1 MRLSGFLI
9 QHIESI
15 VQEWENFASTLY
27 TTGKPL
33 DSEALRDHAELML
46 RTIAADLD
54 TDQTPVQQKTKSHGQ
69 GPATEGSAAQS
80 HAMTRLM
87 SGFSI
92 DQVVSEFRALR
103 ASVVSQ
109 WMKQVR
115 TGMPFEVDD
124 MIRFNEAI
132 DQALA
137 ESISSYT
144 HEVQASRNIFL
155 GILGHDLRTPLN
167 AILLGADVL
176 LRTDTLG
183 ARATKTASRIYASV
197 KRATHIVADLL
208 DFTRSQLGPGIPVKR
223 TRVDLGPVC
232 ARIVD
237 ESRMVYPEASIV
249 MAAPGQIEGDFDA
262 SRLEQVFS
270 NLITNAVQ
278 HGNRNTPITVTLDA
292 TQSTLRFSVHN
303 TGSVIPDDV
312 LPFIFNPMGRY
323 SPQSSADNGPYAS
336 LGLGLFIVAEVVE
349 AHDGHIEVSSTA
361 ESGTSFTVSI
371 PLNNS
376 AS

>member
-1 MRLSGFLI
+1 
-9 QHIESI
+9 
-15 VQEWENFASTLY
+15 
-27 TTGKPL
+27 
-33 DSEALRDHAELML
+33 
-46 RTIAADLD
+46 
-54 TDQTPVQQKTKSHGQ
+54 
-69 GPATEGSAAQS
+69 
-80 HAMTRLM
+80 
-87 SGFSI
+87 
-92 DQVVSEFRALR
+92 
-103 ASVVSQ
+103 
-109 WMKQVR
+109 
-115 TGMPFEVDD
+115 
-124 MIRFNEAI
+124 
-132 DQALA
+132 
-137 ESISSYT
+137 
-144 HEVQASRNIFL
+144 
-155 GILGHDLRTPLN
+155 
-167 AILLGADVL
+167 
-176 LRTDTLG
+176 
-183 ARATKTASRIYASV
+183 
-197 KRATHIVADLL
+197 
-208 DFTRSQLGPGIPVKR
+208 
-223 TRVDLGPVC
+223 
-232 ARIVD
+232 
-237 ESRMVYPEASIV
+237 MVYPEASIV

-376 AS
+376 SS